1 MDRCIAYK
9 YGDISLVPE
18 YSRLISRSDAKTEVR
33 LGKKRLKLP
42 IMPANM
48 KSVIN
53 EDIAEWM
60 SNNRYMYIMHRFDI
74 DTYKFVLNANKNDW
88 NIISISIGVQPAD
101 YDLIL
106 KIADNKLDVDFIT
119 IDIAHGHHVFIK
131 NTISFIK
138 EKLPNVFVIAGNVA
152 TKQAVKDL
160 HDWGADC
167 AKVGIGQGHVCTTK
181 DKTGY
186 TYPMFTCTRECSTG
200 DIPIIADGGVRCNG
214 DIAKAIAAGG
224 HMVMAGSLF
233 SACLDSPGENVTL
246 AGGKIGKKYFGSAS
260 EKNKGNK
267 RHIEGVEKII
277 ESNYMT
283 YAEKLDEIKED
294 LQSSVSY
301 AGGNNLS
308 AIRKSNWIVNY

>member
-9 YGDISLVPE
+9 YEDISLVPE
-18 YSRLISRSDAKTEVR
+18 YSKIISRGDAKTEAR

-42 IMPANM
+42 IIPANM

-60 SNNRYMYIMHRFDI
+60 SDNRYMYVMHRFDV
-74 DTYKFVLNANKNDW
+74 DMYKFVLNANKNDW
-88 NIISISIGVQPAD
+88 NIISISVGVQPAD
-101 YDLIL
+101 YDLIS

-131 NTISFIK
+131 NTIGFIK
-138 EKLPNVFVIAGNVA
+138 EKLPDTFVIAGNVA

-160 HDWGADC
+160 AEWGADC

-186 TYPMFTCTRECSTG
+186 TYPMFTCTQECSNAK
-200 DIPIIADGGVRCNG
+200 IPIIADGGVRCNG

-283 YAEKLDEIKED
+283 YAEKLAEIKED

-301 AGGNNLS
+301 AGGNNLG